1 VSETPVKS
9 GHAGPSKTPDA
20 PEGID
25 TVPAEPETVEQPKH
39 PTAQMTTFELR
50 EYRRQLEGAIAWF
63 DRRAPVPPARNRLQ
77 ARLDDVIAEQDERAR
92 IAASA

>member
-25 TVPAEPETVEQPKH
+25 TVPAEPETV
-39 PTAQMTTFELR
+39 